1 MNIEIK
7 KNLTNV
13 TELLDALWEGG
24 YDTAKELIDN
34 GYEGTLY
41 NLIEWRF
48 PNGGEIGEVNDFLW
62 FTDDQTW
69 VNFGV
74 SYYLEMNF
82 PENTPM
88 SLEKMLEKL
97 EDNCVYA
104 EFFDGEQEEEQKE
117 YDLVSIENKQ
127 LVTTCNISY
136 NKVTNEYTLNFE

>member
-13 TELLDALWEGG
+13 TELLDELWEGG
-24 YDTAKELIDN
+24 YDTAKGIIDN
-34 GYEGTLY
+34 GDEDVLY
-41 NLIEWRF
+41 DLIESRF
-48 PNGGEIGEVNDFLW
+48 PNGGTIQDVNDLLW
-62 FTDDQTW
+62 FTEDQEW
-69 VNFGV
+69 IDMGV

-88 SLEKMLEKL
+88 SLEKMVNKL
-97 EDNCVYA
+97 ENNGVFA
-104 EFFDGEQEEEQKE
+104 QFFDGEQEEEQEE